1 MMANHQGL
9 CKVPDPPGKEP
20 DDNTATSPDG
30 QAGRQL
36 PMFEVASTNRDG
48 AIPLVVVDHGP
59 ARLGPA
65 RIQYGKSQTLLSP
78 AGGFIKSYKFTLN
91 PYSGCAFGCEYCYAR
106 FFAPTLEDQ
115 QTWGQ
120 WVRVKQNAVEL
131 LRKARRSRSAARRLE
146 RGDAVYMSTVTDPY
160 QPIEQRLG
168 LTRAILEE
176 LIEVQPRLTIQTRSP
191 IATRDIDLFRQFERI
206 RVNFTIT
213 TDSEDVRL
221 RYEPH
226 TPAID
231 VRLKAAETV
240 ARAGVP
246 IGISISPML
255 PIRDTQQFARRV
267 ANLDA
272 TEYVTQFFKPTR
284 SRFSAGSSPLA
295 LQLLR
300 EDDWSEEKYRLVRR
314 TLLDEFDQRHQL
326 LEGDEG
332 YAPPT

>member
-1 MMANHQGL
+1 MVANHQGL

-131 LRKARRSRSAARRLE
+131 LRKARKARSAARRLE

-213 TDSEDVRL
+213 TDSEEVRL

-226 TPAID
+226 TPAIE
-231 VRLKAAETV
+231 VRLKAAEAV

-246 IGISISPML
+246 IGISVSPML
-255 PIRDTQQFARRV
+255 PVREPDRFAERL
-267 ANLDA
+267 AALNA
-272 TEYVTQFFKPTR
+272 SEYVTQYFKPTR
-284 SRFSAGSSPLA
+284 SRFSAGTTPDA
-295 LQLLR
+295 VTR
-300 EDDWSEEKYRLVRR
+300 MAEDRWARGDYDRVRR
-314 TLLDEFDQRHQL
+314 ILAQHLPAKAPL
-326 LEGDEG
+326 LEGAEG
-332 YAPPT
+332 YAPA